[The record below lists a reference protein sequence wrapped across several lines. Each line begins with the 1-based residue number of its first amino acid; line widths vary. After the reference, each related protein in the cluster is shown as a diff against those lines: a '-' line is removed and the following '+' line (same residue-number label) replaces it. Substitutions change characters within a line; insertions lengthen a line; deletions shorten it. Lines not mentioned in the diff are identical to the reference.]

1 MNEVSAKEAHAF
13 SKCPT
18 GISGFDEL
26 ALGGLPRGR
35 AALVCGGPGCGKTLF
50 GMEFLVRGAT
60 EFGEPG
66 VFMAFEE
73 TGAEL
78 AENVASL
85 GWDLERL
92 EAEGRLVIDHV
103 TVDRSE
109 IVETGAYDLEG
120 LFIRLGLAIDSVGA
134 KRVVLDTV
142 ESLFA
147 ALPNEFILRSEL
159 RRLFRWLKDK
169 GVTAV
174 ITGEQGEKTLTRH
187 GLEEYV
193 SDCVVFLGQRLT
205 DDVTTR
211 QLRIVKYRGSLH
223 GTNSYPFLIDET
235 GISVVPITSLK
246 LDYSSS
252 SERVSTGVERL
263 DHMFGG
269 RGYYRGSS
277 VLVSGTAGTGKTSLS
292 AKFAEAACARGEK
305 CLYFAF
311 EEPVSQ
317 IVRNMRS
324 IGIDLE
330 KPRREG
336 LLRIH
341 AARPTASGLELH
353 LLTMHKLVNEFQP
366 EAVVIDPIS
375 NLVAVGTA
383 EEVKSVLTRFVD
395 FLKSRQITSLFTDLT
410 EDRPATEH
418 TAVGISSLMDTWI
431 LLRNLEQS
439 GERNRGLF
447 VLKSRGMGHS
457 NQVREFRLGD
467 DGIQLADVYVGPE
480 GVLMGA
486 ARVAQ
491 EAREEAASAARQHE
505 LERAEQQLRRKRA
518 LVEAQ
523 IASLREEL
531 ADEEDATRRLAAGL
545 REREETAARER
556 DEMARLRGADVGAD
570 EPPQEERG

>member
-1 MNEVSAKEAHAF
+1 MKQSPAAAEQSLP
-13 SKCPT
+13 KCPT
-18 GISGFDEL
+18 GIQGFDEL
-26 ALGGLPRGR
+26 TLGGLPRGR

-50 GMEFLVRGAT
+50 GVEFLVRGAT

-66 VFMAFEE
+66 VFVAFEE
-73 TGAEL
+73 AAKEL
-78 AENVASL
+78 AQNVASL
-85 GWDLERL
+85 RWDLDRL
-92 EAEGRLVIDHV
+92 QAEGKLVIDHV
-103 TVDRSE
+103 MVERSE
-109 IVETGAYDLEG
+109 IVETGEYDLDG

-147 ALPNEFILRSEL
+147 TLPNEFILRSEL

-174 ITGEQGEKTLTRH
+174 ITGEQGEKSLTRH

-193 SDCVVFLGQRLT
+193 SDCVVFLDNRVAE
-205 DDVTTR
+205 DITTR
-211 QLRIVKYRGSLH
+211 RLRIVKYRGSLH

-235 GISVVPITSLK
+235 GISVLPITSLK
-246 LDYSSS
+246 LDYATS

-263 DHMFGG
+263 DTMLGG
-269 RGYYRGSS
+269 KGYYKGSS
-277 VLVSGTAGTGKTSLS
+277 VLVSGTAGTGKTSL
-292 AKFAEAACARGEK
+292 AATFAEAACARGGR

-311 EEPVSQ
+311 EESVSQ
-317 IVRNMRS
+317 LVRNMRS

-330 KPRREG
+330 KHQRDG
-336 LLRIH
+336 LLKLH
-341 AARPTASGLELH
+341 AARPTANGLELH
-353 LLTMHKLVNEFQP
+353 LLTLHKLVSEFRP
-366 EAVVIDPIS
+366 DAVVIDPVS
-375 NLVAVGTA
+375 NLVTVGSA
-383 EEVKSVLTRFVD
+383 GEVKSVLTRFVD
-395 FLKSRQITSLFTDLT
+395 FLKARQITSVFTDLT
-410 EDRPATEH
+410 SDLPNSEH
-418 TAVGISSLMDTWI
+418 TNVGISSLMDTWI

-447 VLKSRGMGHS
+447 VLKSRGMPHS

-467 DGIQLADVYVGPE
+467 DGIQLTDVYVGPE

-486 ARVAQ
+486 ARAAQ
-491 EAREEAASAARQHE
+491 DAREKAAAVARRQE

-531 ADEEDATRRLAAGL
+531 AADEEATRRLGAEQEAQA
-545 REREETAARER
+545 ETEECGR
-556 DEMARLRGADVGAD
+556 DELARLRGADDKGETTA
-570 EPPQEERG
+570 